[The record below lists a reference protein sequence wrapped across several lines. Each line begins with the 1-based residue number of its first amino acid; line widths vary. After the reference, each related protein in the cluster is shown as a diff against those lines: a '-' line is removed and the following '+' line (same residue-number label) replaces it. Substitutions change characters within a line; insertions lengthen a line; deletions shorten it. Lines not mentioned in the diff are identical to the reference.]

1 MKIEIGLKRL
11 LFLFLVSLSVSLN
24 AQVVK
29 SNTVGMHN
37 GKKCY
42 IHIVQPGQTVYSIT
56 KLYGAK
62 EHEAI
67 LKSDIHHLA
76 VDDTV
81 WIPCTDCV
89 VTEKTSTPQQQDK
102 KEYQFVKVE
111 QGQTLYSLSRTYNV
125 SIEDLNELNPE
136 LRVTGLKAGQMIKV
150 PGVAKAGGQQAGG
163 SSQQASGGQQAS
175 SQQAAKPAGRQPA
188 TYTPKAPA
196 EPAVVSPLVEP
207 GRVHVSL
214 LMPLH
219 LGDLDKISTT
229 KFDIDQRG
237 KKSYGAFEYIQFYE
251 GLLIGMERLER
262 MGCKVVLNVVDVS
275 GKSKQ
280 DVLTSINT
288 HNVTHSDFIIALLP
302 KEQFE
307 YAAEWAQEN
316 RLFII
321 NPMSERD
328 EIVEGNPYVFKCMSS
343 VEGEVDELLKVV
355 ALMPGKPH
363 LYVIT
368 SGSRN
373 EARVRGIVEEKLKA
387 RGNVPYT
394 FFDWSANSKLVAA
407 LKKTPGCVVLNIY
420 DQNRDKN
427 HIQVSTLLNRLAA
440 AKGSNVTLVSLE
452 NYINKYADMDFAQ
465 LQQANYM
472 TVNTELDY
480 NDPSKKDFI
489 DAFNERYK
497 VDPIGTY
504 ATSAND
510 IIIHFVYGLKTRG
523 TEFWRSPN
531 QTSMPG
537 VLYPMFFSQSDKG
550 HGFVN
555 ESAVFYKLNNF
566 RFMPLSG
573 RY

>member
-1 MKIEIGLKRL
+1 LKRL
-11 LFLFLVSLSVSLN
+11 LFLFLVSLSVSLS

-56 KLYGAK
+56 KLYGVK

-89 VTEKTSTPQQQDK
+89 VNTQQQAVSSQQETK
-102 KEYQFVKVE
+102 REYQFVVVE
-111 QGQTLYSLSRTYNV
+111 PGQTLYGLSKKYNV

-136 LRVTGLKAGQMIKV
+136 LRTMGLKAGQTIKV
-150 PGVAKAGGQQAGG
+150 PGSDAGRTGDN
-163 SSQQASGGQQAS
+163 SSQQSAVS
-175 SQQAAKPAGRQPA
+175 SQKPAKPAGRQPA
-188 TYTPKAPA
+188 AYTPKAPA
-196 EPAVVSPLVEP
+196 EPAVISPLIEP
-207 GRVHVSL
+207 GRIHVSL

-229 KFDIDQRG
+229 KFDVDQRG

-251 GLLIGMERLER
+251 GLLLGMERLER

-288 HNVTHSDFIIALLP
+288 HNVTRSDFIIALLP

-307 YAAEWAQEN
+307 FAAEWAQEN

-343 VEGEVDELLKVV
+343 VEGEVDELLRIVGS
-355 ALMPGKPH
+355 MPGKPH
-363 LYVIT
+363 LYIVN

-373 EARVRGIVEEKLKA
+373 EARVREIVEGRLKSH
-387 RGNVPYT
+387 GGIQYT
-394 FFDWSANSKLVAA
+394 YFDWSANSKMVAA

-427 HIQVSTLLNRLAA
+427 HIQVSTLLNRMAA
-440 AKGSNVTLVSLE
+440 LKGSATLVSFD
-452 NYINKYADMDFAQ
+452 NYINKYGDIDFAQ
-465 LQQANYM
+465 LQQSNYM
-472 TVNTELDY
+472 TVNCELDY
-480 NDPSKKDFI
+480 NDPTKKEFI
-489 DAFNERYK
+489 DAFNSNYK
-497 VDPIGTY
+497 IDPVGSY
-504 ATSAND
+504 AAMAND
-510 IIIHFVYGLKTRG
+510 IILYFVYGLKIKG
-523 TEFWRSPN
+523 VDFWRSPN
-531 QTSMPG
+531 QSNVPG
-537 VLYPMFFSQSDKG
+537 VLYPMSFSQSDKG
-550 HGFVN
+550 HGYLN
-555 ESAVFYKLNNF
+555 NSAVFYKLSNL
-566 RFMPLSG
+566 RFIPFSG

>member
-1 MKIEIGLKRL
+1 MFVG
-11 LFLFLVSLSVSLN
+11 LSVSLN

-56 KLYGAK
+56 KLYGVK

-89 VTEKTSTPQQQDK
+89 VNTQASTNTASQQPEK
-102 KEYQFVKVE
+102 KEYQFIVVE
-111 QGQTLYSLSRTYNV
+111 PGQTLYSLSKKYNV

-136 LRVTGLKAGQMIKV
+136 LRTMGLKAGQTIKV
-150 PGVAKAGGQQAGG
+150 PGSQYPSAASQNSQTTQPAQKPQQ
-163 SSQQASGGQQAS
+163 SSTQ
-175 SQQAAKPAGRQPA
+175 AKPAGRQPA

-196 EPAVVSPLVEP
+196 EPAVVSPLIEP
-207 GRVHVSL
+207 GKVHVSL

-219 LGDLDKISTT
+219 LADLEKISTT

-251 GLLIGMERLER
+251 GLLVGMERLER
-262 MGCKVVLNVVDVS
+262 MNCKVVLNVVDVS
-275 GKSKQ
+275 GKTKQ
-280 DVLTSINT
+280 DVLTAINT
-288 HNVTHSDFIIALLP
+288 HNVTHSDFVIALLP

-316 RLFII
+316 RIFII

-343 VEGEVDELLKVV
+343 VTGQVDELLNTI
-355 ALMPGKPH
+355 ASMPGKPH
-363 LYVIT
+363 LYVIA
-368 SGSRN
+368 SGSKN

-387 RGNVPYT
+387 KGNIAYT
-394 FFDWSANSKLVAA
+394 IFDWGANSKLVAS
-407 LKKTPGCVVLNIY
+407 LKKTPGSVVLNIY

-440 AKGSNVTLVSLE
+440 AKSSNVTLVSLE
-452 NYINKYADMDFAQ
+452 NYINKYGDIDFAQ
-465 LQQANYM
+465 LQQSNYM
-472 TVNTELDY
+472 TVNSELDY

-489 DAFNERYK
+489 DAFNEQFK
-497 VDPIGTY
+497 VEPIGSY
-504 ATSAND
+504 ATMAND
-510 IIIHFVYGLKTRG
+510 IIIHFVYGLKNRG

-531 QTSMPG
+531 QSYVSGM
-537 VLYPMFFSQSDKG
+537 LYPMFFMQSDKG

-555 ESAVFYKLNNF
+555 ESAVFYKLSNY
-566 RFMPLSG
+566 RFVPLSG